1 MNDGETPK
9 AQEGWACTYHETVP
23 INRRDNP
30 QKQPAHHDNKVTG
43 NHRGQI
49 TAVSVVSSNQC
60 GKSRIWRA
68 PVPSRPRPYIH
79 QRGSGMWP

>member
-1 MNDGETPK
+1 MTVKPQKLKK
-9 AQEGWACTYHETVP
+9 AERCTYHGAVP

-30 QKQPAHHDNKVTG
+30 QNQPAHHDNKVTG